1 MSATTLSN
9 PNNTSSMRQIARIAG
24 VLYLIIIVAGMF
36 AGGFARPSLL
46 VAGDAAATAENII
59 ASEGLFRASIV
70 ADLAMIMADVA
81 IAIAFYYLLK
91 PVNQGLSLLSA
102 VFRLAQ
108 AATLG
113 INLLMLFFVL
123 QLLGGEVYLPA
134 LGTESVQAQAYLF
147 LNAHSIGYKLAL
159 MFFATS
165 ILIQG
170 YLLYV
175 SGYFPKFLGVL
186 MIVASA
192 GYFIDN
198 MATFILPNYDAYAAT
213 FEMIVMVAL
222 PVELIMA
229 LWLLVKGINSKRM
242 QPHVGLNAPRA
253 EALSG

>member
-1 MSATTLSN
+1 MSATTMSN
-9 PNNTSSMRQIARIAG
+9 PAVSTSLRPIARIAG

-36 AGGFARPSLL
+36 AGGYARPSLL
-46 VAGDAAATAENII
+46 VPGDAAATATNIM
-59 ASEGLFRASIV
+59 ASEGLLRASIV

-81 IAIAFYYLLK
+81 IGIAFYYLLK

-113 INLLMLFFVL
+113 INLLMLFLVL
-123 QLLGGEVYLPA
+123 QLLSGADYLTI
-134 LGTESVQAQAYLF
+134 LGTEQIHAQALLF

-159 MFFATS
+159 MFFAFS

-175 SGYFPKFLGVL
+175 SSYFPKILGVL
-186 MIVASA
+186 VIVASL
-192 GYFIDN
+192 GYFVDN
-198 MATFILPNYDAYAAT
+198 MATFILPNYDAYAGI

-222 PVELIMA
+222 PVELILA
-229 LWLLVKGINSKRM
+229 LWLLVKGISVK
-242 QPHVGLNAPRA
+242 QPKHRSNLSTPHA
-253 EALSG
+253 ELLSH